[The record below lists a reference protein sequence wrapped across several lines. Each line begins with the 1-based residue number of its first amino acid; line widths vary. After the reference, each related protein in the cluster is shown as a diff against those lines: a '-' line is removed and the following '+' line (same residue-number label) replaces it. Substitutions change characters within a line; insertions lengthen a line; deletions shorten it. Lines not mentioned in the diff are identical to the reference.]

1 MVASNL
7 LYGDRGA
14 VWRRAPWTTTLT
26 FERSGVGNLHIATRR
41 IIRSRCIDTGVP
53 VAIIVRI
60 RSSTTGRE
68 SGCTDSIKGEFVCNN
83 CPNRQTKNIAFI
95 TLEPTPKPIEAGE
108 DEIPEDLEGELD
120 DDI

>member
-1 MVASNL
+1 MVKCACGKPLDKLPS
-7 LYGDRGA
+7 
-14 VWRRAPWTTTLT
+14 WM
-26 FERSGVGNLHIATRR
+26 
-41 IIRSRCIDTGVP
+41 
-53 VAIIVRI
+53 
-60 RSSTTGRE
+60 
-68 SGCTDSIKGEFVCNN
+68 DSIKVEFVCNN